1 MGDVVRLNGGP
12 KLNIYWTI
20 TLGWVPNKFDK
31 YLATSAL
38 QVGFPF
44 FRTALGGNLSNVQ
57 KLCLPPKCNPVRCT
71 ELKIENTTATALELK
86 CTLSMDGSNWLIY
99 TNSLQSDMKNIAR
112 NCPDITIWNSLFG
125 LKICNIF
132 FTPPRSCSKKF
143 MDSLSKMLLRTHLHW
158 FGNH

>member
-112 NCPDITIWNSLFG
+112 NCPDITIWSSFLVFVLLVFG
-125 LKICNIF
+125 LFVQWILK
-132 FTPPRSCSKKF
+132 
-143 MDSLSKMLLRTHLHW
+143 LLRGELSPFWVTNRL
-158 FGNH
+158 NITLQQ